1 MFLNKFQIQ
10 TLTQRKEQ
18 NMKKMIATALTVLT
32 LSATMISTSEA
43 YYKPNIYSGGGWYK
57 CDGRGNCY

>member
-1 MFLNKFQIQ
+1 MNNKQ
-10 TLTQRKEQ
+10 TKEKT
-18 NMKKMIATALTVLT
+18 MKKMIATVLTVLT

-43 YYKPNIYSGGGWYK
+43 MMYWKPNIYGGGGWYK